1 MLEGIRS
8 TPIIAGAYTSDGGI
22 CPMLAAH
29 RAGGRTN
36 ASSFARVWDRFAFR
50 GARVTGPRP
59 ATARELLILS
69 TQLEAS
75 LIAEDAPG
83 ADLAAAIVSHQE
95 LMARRAESGKRQAA
109 RELASAREQASTS
122 AHASAG
128 PDHAAAEQAQ
138 PRERPGDPD
147 RSRELGS
154 RPGWSW
160 MRVVRTYN
168 EYERVLERLECERTA
183 LEERAEPAPSAHI
196 APERELV

>member
-1 MLEGIRS
+1 MLEGIHDN
-8 TPIIAGAYTSDGGI
+8 PIIAGAYTSGGGI

-36 ASSFARVWDRFAFR
+36 AISFARVWDRFAFR

-83 ADLAAAIVSHQE
+83 ANLAAAIVSHQE
-95 LMARRAESGKRQAA
+95 LMAKRAESSKRSKGQAQ
-109 RELASAREQASTS
+109 ASAATEQAS
-122 AHASAG
+122 AG
-128 PDHAAAEQAQ
+128 LEHGSAEQEQ
-138 PRERPGDPD
+138 PPERPGDPD

-160 MRVVRTYN
+160 MRVVRSYN
-168 EYERVLERLECERTA
+168 EYERVLASLEREQTA
-183 LEERAEPAPSAHI
+183 LEQRPEHELGAHT
-196 APERELV
+196 ALERELV